1 MKPITI
7 AVCGGIGS
15 GKSVVSRIVR
25 AMGYPVYDT
34 DTRAKNLMDASDSI
48 KARIASEINPAAV
61 IDGKIDRKL
70 LSKIVFND
78 NQALSRLNAIVHSA
92 VKADFVKWRQHM
104 TSPLIFLESAIL
116 FESGFDSLA
125 DAVWEVTAPR
135 ELRAIRIMKRNNL
148 TQAEA
153 ESRISTQENTS
164 CLHSHKA
171 LSLIVNDDVEPLLP
185 QVTILLQNFK
195 KH

>member
-15 GKSVVSRIVR
+15 GKSVVSRMVA
-25 AMGYPVYDT
+25 AMGFPVYDT
-34 DTRAKNLMDASDSI
+34 DARAKVLMDASENI
-48 KARIASEINPAAV
+48 KARIAAEISPSAV
-61 IDGKIDRKL
+61 IDGKIDRKH

-78 NQALSRLNAIVHSA
+78 SEALQRLNDIVHSA
-92 VKADFVKWRQHM
+92 VRADFVNLREKINE
-104 TSPLIFLESAIL
+104 PVLFLESAIL

-125 DAVWEVTAPR
+125 DEVWEVTAPR
-135 ELRAIRIMKRNNL
+135 TLRAIRIMKRNNL
-148 TQAEA
+148 TEAEA
-153 ESRISTQENTS
+153 EARISAQEKS
-164 CLHSHKA
+164 CRPHIHKSI
-171 LSLIVNDDVEPLLP
+171 SLIVNDDVEPLLP